1 MITLEQEI
9 TDKDLTEAIS
19 LKCANCYGALSFA
32 NALGGYQNV
41 PWQLCHKYPL
51 KDLLEEVEQRKIDL
65 TNINAAV
72 EVMPVKETMRYKRA
86 KGLITEAE
94 FNELFK
100 KWQRGES

>member
-1 MITLEQEI
+1 MITLKREI

-32 NALGGYQNV
+32 NALGGYQDT

-51 KDLLEEVEQRKIDL
+51 KDLLEEAEQRNIDL
-65 TNINAAV
+65 SGVNAAV
-72 EVMPVKETMRYKRA
+72 EVMPVMDTMYYKRA
-86 KGLITEAE
+86 KGLITEKE
-94 FNELFK
+94 FNELFN